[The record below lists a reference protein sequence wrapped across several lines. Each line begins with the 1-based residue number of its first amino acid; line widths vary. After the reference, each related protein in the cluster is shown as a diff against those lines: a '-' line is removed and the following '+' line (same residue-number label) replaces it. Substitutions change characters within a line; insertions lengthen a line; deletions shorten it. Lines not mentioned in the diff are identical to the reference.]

1 MSGTVVLARSGS
13 VRWPHR
19 FLSLSRITI
28 NSKRQNSTKARE
40 VHAKDSKDDQAAVL
54 QYASEKAKRRKR
66 VYIWGSALTGALGH
80 DRLVRPRSG
89 TQPRASHN
97 KPYKTP
103 FAEMYK
109 VEDVA
114 CGYGFTIFSALEDK
128 IKSSHL
134 VFGTGI
140 NTDFQLGY
148 QCARKGKAPAN
159 KVSNT

>member
-1 MSGTVVLARSGS
+1 M
-13 VRWPHR
+13 
-19 FLSLSRITI
+19 
-28 NSKRQNSTKARE
+28 
-40 VHAKDSKDDQAAVL
+40 
-54 QYASEKAKRRKR
+54 
-66 VYIWGSALTGALGH
+66 
-80 DRLVRPRSG
+80 
-89 TQPRASHN
+89 
-97 KPYKTP
+97 
-103 FAEMYK
+103 
-109 VEDVA
+109 A